1 MKAIEDRLKELRDIL
16 EQHNYNYYILD
27 SPTISDG
34 EYDVIFREL
43 YTLET
48 KHPELIISE
57 SPTQRVGTEPLI
69 EFGSIEHQ
77 IPMLSL
83 SNAMNPK
90 ELIAFDERMKKE
102 LNLKKNIL
110 YIAEPKLDGLGIEL
124 IYEQGIFIKGST
136 RGDGFTGEDITQN
149 LKTIRSL
156 PLKLIGES
164 APPLLE
170 VRAEVFIKKHDF
182 VKLNKSRESEKK
194 PVFANPRNAAAGSM
208 RQLDPRITIKR
219 PLSFYCY
226 GVGKIEGINLE
237 THHECLLAL
246 KRMGLPINPLI
257 KTVNG
262 AEGIKA
268 YYHELEKL
276 RNELSYEIDGT
287 VFKVNDYQLQNKLGT
302 RSRSPRWAI
311 AGKFKAQQ
319 ATTIIHDIVVQ
330 VGRTGALTPVARLEP
345 VHVAGVTI
353 TNATLHN
360 QDEIDRKDIR
370 IGDTILIER
379 AGDVI
384 PKIVQ
389 VILEKR
395 PKGSVPY
402 RIDTHCPVCNQQSF
416 KPDDEAVARCINIS
430 CPAQVKGRIQH
441 FVSKPA
447 MNIDGLGKRIIDQL
461 VETGLLKTVDD
472 IFTLEKQSLSEL
484 DGLGKKS
491 AKKLIRS
498 IIKSKK
504 TVFSRFVYALG
515 IRNVG
520 EHTAQVLEK
529 HYNGRLKGFKNA
541 KPEELENIDEIGPIV
556 AQSVAQFWQNKNNR
570 EIVNNCIERGIF
582 LKQVTK
588 HINQPF
594 SGKIFVFT
602 GSLKNFTRQEIKER
616 VEHLGGKT
624 AVSVS
629 KKTSYLVAGPGAGS
643 KLKKAKDLS
652 VSIISEDE
660 FLDIAH

>member
-1 MKAIEDRLKELRDIL
+1 MKAIENRLKKLRDII

-27 SPTISDG
+27 APTISDG
-34 EYDVIFREL
+34 EYDAIFRDL
-43 YTLET
+43 YALET
-48 KHPELIISE
+48 KHPELIIPT
-57 SPTQRVGTEPLI
+57 SPTQRVGAEPLI
-69 EFGSIEHQ
+69 EFGTIEHRV
-77 IPMLSL
+77 PMLSL
-83 SNAMNPK
+83 SNAMDTE
-90 ELIAFDERMKKE
+90 ELIVFDERMKKE
-102 LNLKKNIL
+102 LCIKENIL

-136 RGDGFTGEDITQN
+136 RGNGFTGEDITRN

-156 PLKLIGES
+156 PLKLIGGN
-164 APPLLE
+164 APTLLE

-182 VKLNKSRESEKK
+182 FKLNKSRESEKI

-208 RQLDPRITIKR
+208 RQLDTRITIKR
-219 PLSFYCY
+219 PLSFFCY
-226 GVGKIEGINLE
+226 GAGKIEGVNFE
-237 THHECLLAL
+237 THHEYLLAL
-246 KRMGLPINPLI
+246 KRMGLPVNPLI

-262 AEGIKA
+262 AKGIIA
-268 YYHELEKL
+268 YYHELEKI
-276 RNELSYEIDGT
+276 RNELPYEIDGT

-311 AGKFKAQQ
+311 AGKFKPQQ

-330 VGRTGALTPVARLEP
+330 VGRTGALTPVARLAP
-345 VHVAGVTI
+345 VNVAGVTI

-384 PKIVQ
+384 PRIVQ

-395 PKGSVPY
+395 PKESTPY
-402 RIDTHCPVCNQQSF
+402 RINTHCPICNQKLF
-416 KPDDEAVARCINIS
+416 KPNDEVVARCLNIS

-447 MNIDGLGKRIIDQL
+447 MNIDGLGERIIDQL

-472 IFTLEKQSLSEL
+472 IFTLEQQALSEL

-491 AKKLIRS
+491 AEKLIQS
-498 IIKSKK
+498 INKSKR

-520 EHTAQVLEK
+520 EHIAQVLEK
-529 HYNGRLKGFKNA
+529 HYNGRLKEFKNA
-541 KPEELENIDEIGPIV
+541 KPEELKNIDEIGPIV
-556 AQSVAQFWQNKNNR
+556 AQSVVQFWQNNNNR
-570 EIVNNCIERGIF
+570 KIVNNCIERGVF
-582 LKQVTK
+582 LKEMTK

-594 SGKIFVFT
+594 SGQIFVFT

-616 VEHLGGKT
+616 VEYLGGKT

-629 KKTSYLVAGPGAGS
+629 KKTSYLVVGPGAGS
-643 KLKKAKDLS
+643 KLKKAEDLA

>member
-1 MKAIEDRLKELRDIL
+1 MKAIEDRLKELREIL

-57 SPTQRVGTEPLI
+57 SPPQRVGPAPLI

-83 SNAMNPK
+83 SNAMNPE

-182 VKLNKSRESEKK
+182 VKLNRSRESEKK

-208 RQLDPRITIKR
+208 RQLDPRVTIKR

-395 PKGSVPY
+395 PKESVPY

-416 KPDDEAVARCINIS
+416 KPDDAAVARCINIS

-447 MNIDGLGKRIIDQL
+447 MNINGLGKRIIDQL

-472 IFTLEKQSLSEL
+472 IFTLEKLSLSEL
-484 DGLGKKS
+484 DGLGEKS

-498 IIKSKK
+498 IIKAKK

-602 GSLKNFTRQEIKER
+602 GSLKNFTRQGIKER
-616 VEHLGGKT
+616 VEYLGGKT

-629 KKTSYLVAGPGAGS
+629 NKTSYLVAGTGAGS
-643 KLKKAKDLS
+643 KLKKAKELS

>member
-1 MKAIEDRLKELRDIL
+1 MKAIENRLKKLRDII

-27 SPTISDG
+27 APTISDG
-34 EYDVIFREL
+34 EYDAIFRDL
-43 YTLET
+43 YALET
-48 KHPELIISE
+48 KHPELIIPT
-57 SPTQRVGTEPLI
+57 SPTQRVGAEPLI
-69 EFGSIEHQ
+69 EFGTIEHRV
-77 IPMLSL
+77 PMLSL
-83 SNAMNPK
+83 SNAMDTE
-90 ELIAFDERMKKE
+90 ELIVFDERMKKE
-102 LNLKKNIL
+102 LCIKENIL

-136 RGDGFTGEDITQN
+136 RGNGFTGEDITRN

-156 PLKLIGES
+156 PLKLIGGN
-164 APPLLE
+164 APTLLE

-182 VKLNKSRESEKK
+182 VKLNKSRESEKI

-208 RQLDPRITIKR
+208 RQLDTRITIKR
-219 PLSFYCY
+219 PLSFFCY
-226 GVGKIEGINLE
+226 GAGKIEGINFE
-237 THHECLLAL
+237 THHEYLLAL
-246 KRMGLPINPLI
+246 KRMGLPVNPLI

-262 AEGIKA
+262 AKGIKA
-268 YYHELEKL
+268 YYHELEKI
-276 RNELSYEIDGT
+276 RNELPYEIDGT

-311 AGKFKAQQ
+311 AGKFKPQQ

-330 VGRTGALTPVARLEP
+330 VGRTGALTPVARLAP
-345 VHVAGVTI
+345 VNVAGVTI

-384 PKIVQ
+384 PRIVQ

-395 PKGSVPY
+395 PKESTLY
-402 RIDTHCPVCNQQSF
+402 RINTHCPICNQKSF
-416 KPDDEAVARCINIS
+416 KSNDEVVARCLNIS

-447 MNIDGLGKRIIDQL
+447 MNIDGLGERIIDQL

-472 IFTLEKQSLSEL
+472 IFTLEQQALSEL

-491 AKKLIRS
+491 AEKLIQS
-498 IIKSKK
+498 INKSKR

-520 EHTAQVLEK
+520 EHIAQVLEK
-529 HYNGRLKGFKNA
+529 HYNGRLKEFKNA
-541 KPEELENIDEIGPIV
+541 KPEELKNIDEIGPIV
-556 AQSVAQFWQNKNNR
+556 AQSVVQFWQNNNNR
-570 EIVNNCIERGIF
+570 KIVNNCIERGVF
-582 LKQVTK
+582 LKEMTK

-594 SGKIFVFT
+594 SGQIFVFT

-624 AVSVS
+624 AVSIS
-629 KKTSYLVAGPGAGS
+629 KKTSYLVVGPGAGS
-643 KLKKAKDLS
+643 KLKKAEDLA

>member
-1 MKAIEDRLKELRDIL
+1 MKAIENRLKKLRDII

-27 SPTISDG
+27 APTISDG
-34 EYDVIFREL
+34 EYDAIFRDL
-43 YTLET
+43 YALET
-48 KHPELIISE
+48 KHPELIIPT
-57 SPTQRVGTEPLI
+57 SPTQRVGAEPLI
-69 EFGSIEHQ
+69 EFGTIEHRV
-77 IPMLSL
+77 PMLSL
-83 SNAMNPK
+83 SNAMDTE
-90 ELIAFDERMKKE
+90 ELIVFDERMKKE
-102 LNLKKNIL
+102 LCIKENIL

-136 RGDGFTGEDITQN
+136 RGNGFTGEDITRN

-156 PLKLIGES
+156 PLKLIGGN
-164 APPLLE
+164 APTLLE

-182 VKLNKSRESEKK
+182 VKLNKSRESEKI

-208 RQLDPRITIKR
+208 RQLDTRITIKR
-219 PLSFYCY
+219 PLSFFCY
-226 GVGKIEGINLE
+226 GAGKIEGINFE
-237 THHECLLAL
+237 THHEYLLAL
-246 KRMGLPINPLI
+246 KRMGLPVNPLI

-262 AEGIKA
+262 AKGIKA
-268 YYHELEKL
+268 YYHELEKI
-276 RNELSYEIDGT
+276 RNELPYEIDGT

-311 AGKFKAQQ
+311 AGKFKPQQ

-330 VGRTGALTPVARLEP
+330 VGRTGALTPVARLAP
-345 VHVAGVTI
+345 VNVAGVTI

-384 PKIVQ
+384 PRIVQ

-395 PKGSVPY
+395 PKESTPY
-402 RIDTHCPVCNQQSF
+402 RINTHCPICNQKLF
-416 KPDDEAVARCINIS
+416 KPNDEVVARCLNIS

-447 MNIDGLGKRIIDQL
+447 MNIDGLGERIIDQL

-472 IFTLEKQSLSEL
+472 IFTLEQQALSEL

-491 AKKLIRS
+491 AEKLIQS
-498 IIKSKK
+498 INKSKR

-520 EHTAQVLEK
+520 EHIAQVLEK
-529 HYNGRLKGFKNA
+529 HYNGRLKEFKNA
-541 KPEELENIDEIGPIV
+541 KPEELKNIDEIGPIV
-556 AQSVAQFWQNKNNR
+556 AQSVVQFWQNNNNR
-570 EIVNNCIERGIF
+570 KIVNNCIERGVF
-582 LKQVTK
+582 LKEMTK

-594 SGKIFVFT
+594 SGQIFVFT

-624 AVSVS
+624 AVSIS
-629 KKTSYLVAGPGAGS
+629 KKTSYLVVGPGAGS
-643 KLKKAKDLS
+643 KLKKAEDLA

>member
-1 MKAIEDRLKELRDIL
+1 MKAIKDRLKELRDIL

-57 SPTQRVGTEPLI
+57 SPTQRVGTGPLI

-164 APPLLE
+164 APSLLE

-402 RIDTHCPVCNQQSF
+402 RINTHCPVCNQQSF
-416 KPDDEAVARCINIS
+416 KPDDVVVVSFEVVDTIVVA
-430 CPAQVKGRIQH
+430 
-441 FVSKPA
+441 
-447 MNIDGLGKRIIDQL
+447 
-461 VETGLLKTVDD
+461 
-472 IFTLEKQSLSEL
+472 SE
-484 DGLGKKS
+484 
-491 AKKLIRS
+491 
-498 IIKSKK
+498 
-504 TVFSRFVYALG
+504 
-515 IRNVG
+515 
-520 EHTAQVLEK
+520 EQ
-529 HYNGRLKGFKNA
+529 
-541 KPEELENIDEIGPIV
+541 
-556 AQSVAQFWQNKNNR
+556 
-570 EIVNNCIERGIF
+570 
-582 LKQVTK
+582 
-588 HINQPF
+588 
-594 SGKIFVFT
+594 
-602 GSLKNFTRQEIKER
+602 
-616 VEHLGGKT
+616 
-624 AVSVS
+624 
-629 KKTSYLVAGPGAGS
+629 
-643 KLKKAKDLS
+643 
-652 VSIISEDE
+652 
-660 FLDIAH
+660 

>member
-1 MKAIEDRLKELRDIL
+1 MKAIENRLKKLRDII

-27 SPTISDG
+27 APTISDG
-34 EYDVIFREL
+34 EYDAIFRDL
-43 YTLET
+43 YALET
-48 KHPELIISE
+48 KHPELIIPT

-69 EFGSIEHQ
+69 EFGTIAHRV
-77 IPMLSL
+77 PMLSL
-83 SNAMNPK
+83 SNAMDTE
-90 ELIAFDERMKKE
+90 ELIVFDERMKKE
-102 LNLKKNIL
+102 LCIKENIL

-136 RGDGFTGEDITQN
+136 RGNGFTGEDITRN

-156 PLKLIGES
+156 PLKLIGGN
-164 APPLLE
+164 APTLLE

-182 VKLNKSRESEKK
+182 FKLNKSRESEKI

-208 RQLDPRITIKR
+208 RQLDTRITIKR
-219 PLSFYCY
+219 PLSFFCY
-226 GVGKIEGINLE
+226 GAGKIEGINFE
-237 THHECLLAL
+237 THHEYLLAL
-246 KRMGLPINPLI
+246 KRMGLPVNPLI

-262 AEGIKA
+262 AKGIKA
-268 YYHELEKL
+268 YYHELEKI
-276 RNELSYEIDGT
+276 RNELPYEIDGT

-311 AGKFKAQQ
+311 AGKFKPQQ

-330 VGRTGALTPVARLEP
+330 VGRTGALTPVARLAP
-345 VHVAGVTI
+345 VNVAGVTI

-384 PKIVQ
+384 PRIVQ

-395 PKGSVPY
+395 PKESTPY
-402 RIDTHCPVCNQQSF
+402 RINTHCPICNQKSS
-416 KPDDEAVARCINIS
+416 KPNDEVVARCLNIS

-447 MNIDGLGKRIIDQL
+447 MNIDGLGERIIDQL

-472 IFTLEKQSLSEL
+472 IFTLEQQALSEL

-491 AKKLIRS
+491 AEKLIQS
-498 IIKSKK
+498 INKSKR

-520 EHTAQVLEK
+520 EHIAQVLEK
-529 HYNGRLKGFKNA
+529 HYNGRLKEFKNA
-541 KPEELENIDEIGPIV
+541 KPEELKNIDEIGPIV
-556 AQSVAQFWQNKNNR
+556 AQSVVQFWQNNNNR
-570 EIVNNCIERGIF
+570 KIVNNCIERGVF
-582 LKQVTK
+582 LKEMTK

-594 SGKIFVFT
+594 SGQIFVFT

-624 AVSVS
+624 AVSIS
-629 KKTSYLVAGPGAGS
+629 KKTSYLVVGPGAGS
-643 KLKKAKDLS
+643 KLKKAEDLA

>member
-1 MKAIEDRLKELRDIL
+1 MKDIENRLKELRGII

-48 KHPELIISE
+48 KHPELIISN

-69 EFGSIEHQ
+69 EFGTIEHRT
-77 IPMLSL
+77 PMLSL
-83 SNAMNPK
+83 SNAMNQD
-90 ELIAFDERMKKE
+90 ELIAFDERIKKE
-102 LNLKKNIL
+102 LRLNKNIL
-110 YIAEPKLDGLGIEL
+110 YIAEPKLDGLGIEI

-136 RGDGFTGEDITQN
+136 RGDGFSGENITQN

-156 PLKLIGES
+156 PLKLIGDKFPS
-164 APPLLE
+164 LLE
-170 VRAEVFIKKHDF
+170 VRAEVFINKHDF
-182 VKLNKSRESEKK
+182 LKLNESRESEKK

-219 PLSFYCY
+219 PLTFFCY
-226 GVGKIEGINLE
+226 GVGKVEGMNLE

-257 KTVNG
+257 KIANG

-268 YYHELEKL
+268 YYHELGKL
-276 RNELSYEIDGT
+276 RNDLPYEIDGT

-395 PKGSVPY
+395 PEKSIPY
-402 RIDTHCPVCNQQSF
+402 RINTHCPVCNQQSF
-416 KPDDEAVARCINIS
+416 KPVDEAVARCINIS

-461 VETGLLKTVDD
+461 VETKLLKTVDD
-472 IFTLEKQSLSEL
+472 IFTLEQQSLSEL

-491 AKKLIRS
+491 AKKLIQS
-498 IIKSKK
+498 IIESKN

-520 EHTAQVLEK
+520 EHTSQVLERY
-529 HYNGRLKGFKNA
+529 YNGQLKEFMNA

-556 AQSVAQFWQNKNNR
+556 AQSVVKFWHNKNNR
-570 EIVNNCIERGIF
+570 KIVNNCIERGVF
-582 LKQVTK
+582 LKQVIN

-602 GSLKNFTRQEIKER
+602 GSLKNFTRKEIKER

-643 KLKKAKDLS
+643 KLKKAEDLS
-652 VSIISEDE
+652 ISIISEDE
-660 FLDIAH
+660 FLEIAH

>member
-1 MKAIEDRLKELRDIL
+1 MKAIENRLKKLRDII

-27 SPTISDG
+27 APTISDG
-34 EYDVIFREL
+34 EYDAIFRDL
-43 YTLET
+43 YALET
-48 KHPELIISE
+48 KHPELIIPT
-57 SPTQRVGTEPLI
+57 SPTQRVGAEPLI
-69 EFGSIEHQ
+69 EFGTIEHRV
-77 IPMLSL
+77 PMLSL
-83 SNAMNPK
+83 SNAMDTE
-90 ELIAFDERMKKE
+90 ELIVFDERMKKE
-102 LNLKKNIL
+102 LCIKENIF

-136 RGDGFTGEDITQN
+136 RGNGFTGEDITRN

-156 PLKLIGES
+156 PLKLIGGN
-164 APPLLE
+164 APTLLE

-182 VKLNKSRESEKK
+182 VKLNKSRESEKI

-208 RQLDPRITIKR
+208 RQLDTRITIKR
-219 PLSFYCY
+219 PLSFFCY
-226 GVGKIEGINLE
+226 GAGKIEGINFE
-237 THHECLLAL
+237 THHEYLLAL
-246 KRMGLPINPLI
+246 KRMGLPVNPLI

-262 AEGIKA
+262 AKGIKA
-268 YYHELEKL
+268 YYHELEKI
-276 RNELSYEIDGT
+276 RNELPYEIDGT

-311 AGKFKAQQ
+311 AGKFKPQQ

-330 VGRTGALTPVARLEP
+330 VGRTGALTPVARLAP
-345 VHVAGVTI
+345 VNVAGVTI

-384 PKIVQ
+384 PRIVQ

-395 PKGSVPY
+395 PKESTLY
-402 RIDTHCPVCNQQSF
+402 RINTHCPICNQKSF
-416 KPDDEAVARCINIS
+416 KPNDEVVARCLNIS

-447 MNIDGLGKRIIDQL
+447 MNIDGLGERIIDQL

-472 IFTLEKQSLSEL
+472 IFTLEQQALSEL

-491 AKKLIRS
+491 AEKLIQS
-498 IIKSKK
+498 INKSKR

-520 EHTAQVLEK
+520 EHIAQVLEK
-529 HYNGRLKGFKNA
+529 HYNGRLKEFKNA
-541 KPEELENIDEIGPIV
+541 KPEELKNIDEIGPIV
-556 AQSVAQFWQNKNNR
+556 AQSVVQFWQNNNNR
-570 EIVNNCIERGIF
+570 KIVNNCIERGVF
-582 LKQVTK
+582 LKEMTK

-594 SGKIFVFT
+594 SGQIFVFT
-602 GSLKNFTRQEIKER
+602 GSLKNLTRQESRKE
-616 VEHLGGKT
+616 
-624 AVSVS
+624 
-629 KKTSYLVAGPGAGS
+629 
-643 KLKKAKDLS
+643 
-652 VSIISEDE
+652 
-660 FLDIAH
+660 

>member
-1 MKAIEDRLKELRDIL
+1 MMFLGFASKK
-16 EQHNYNYYILD
+16 Q
-27 SPTISDG
+27 
-34 EYDVIFREL
+34 FC
-43 YTLET
+43 
-48 KHPELIISE
+48 
-57 SPTQRVGTEPLI
+57 
-69 EFGSIEHQ
+69 
-77 IPMLSL
+77 
-83 SNAMNPK
+83 
-90 ELIAFDERMKKE
+90 IAFNQKHEC
-102 LNLKKNIL
+102 
-110 YIAEPKLDGLGIEL
+110 AV
-124 IYEQGIFIKGST
+124 F
-136 RGDGFTGEDITQN
+136 
-149 LKTIRSL
+149 
-156 PLKLIGES
+156 
-164 APPLLE
+164 
-170 VRAEVFIKKHDF
+170 FIKKHDF

-395 PKGSVPY
+395 PKESAPY
-402 RIDTHCPVCNQQSF
+402 RIVTHCPVCNQQSF

-472 IFTLEKQSLSEL
+472 IFTLEQQSLSEL

-520 EHTAQVLEK
+520 EHTAQVLEE

-602 GSLKNFTRQEIKER
+602 GSLKNFTRQGIKER

>member
-1 MKAIEDRLKELRDIL
+1 M
-16 EQHNYNYYILD
+16 D

-83 SNAMNPK
+83 SNAMNPE

-208 RQLDPRITIKR
+208 RQLDPRVTIKR

-395 PKGSVPY
+395 PKESAPY

-491 AKKLIRS
+491 AKKLIQS

-541 KPEELENIDEIGPIV
+541 KPEELENIDGIGPIV

-570 EIVNNCIERGIF
+570 EIVNNCIKRGIS

>member
-57 SPTQRVGTEPLI
+57 SPTQRVGAGPLI

-395 PKGSVPY
+395 PKESAPY
-402 RIDTHCPVCNQQSF
+402 RIVTHCPVCNQQSF

-472 IFTLEKQSLSEL
+472 IFTLEQQSLSEL

>member
-57 SPTQRVGTEPLI
+57 SPTQRVGAGPLI

-83 SNAMNPK
+83 SNAMNPE

-164 APPLLE
+164 APSLLE

-182 VKLNKSRESEKK
+182 IKLNRSRESEKK

-208 RQLDPRITIKR
+208 RQLDPRVTIKR

-395 PKGSVPY
+395 PKESVPY

>member
-1 MKAIEDRLKELRDIL
+1 MKAIEDRLKELREIL

-83 SNAMNPK
+83 SNAMNPE

-208 RQLDPRITIKR
+208 RQLDPRVTIKR

-491 AKKLIRS
+491 AKKLIQS

-541 KPEELENIDEIGPIV
+541 KSEELENIDEIGPIV

-602 GSLKNFTRQEIKER
+602 GSLKNFTRQGIKER
-616 VEHLGGKT
+616 VEQLGGKT

>member
-57 SPTQRVGTEPLI
+57 SPTQRVGAGPLI

-395 PKGSVPY
+395 PKGSAPY

-472 IFTLEKQSLSEL
+472 IFTLEQQSLSEL

-498 IIKSKK
+498 IIKSKR

>member
-1 MKAIEDRLKELRDIL
+1 MKAIEDRLKELREIL

-83 SNAMNPK
+83 SNAMNPE

-136 RGDGFTGEDITQN
+136 RGDGFTGENITQN

-447 MNIDGLGKRIIDQL
+447 MNINGLGKRIIDQL

-582 LKQVTK
+582 FKQVTK

-594 SGKIFVFT
+594 SGNIFVFT

>member
-1 MKAIEDRLKELRDIL
+1 MKAIEDRLKKLRDII
-16 EQHNYNYYILD
+16 EQHNYNYYILNA
-27 SPTISDG
+27 PTISDG
-34 EYDVIFREL
+34 EYDIIFREL

-83 SNAMNPK
+83 SNAMNPE

-136 RGDGFTGEDITQN
+136 RGDGYTGEDITQN

-194 PVFANPRNAAAGSM
+194 PAFANPRNAAAGSM
-208 RQLDPRITIKR
+208 RQLDPRVTIKR

-395 PKGSVPY
+395 PKESVPY

-484 DGLGKKS
+484 DGLGEKS

-570 EIVNNCIERGIF
+570 EIVNNCIERGIS

-594 SGKIFVFT
+594 SGNIFVFT

-624 AVSVS
+624 AISVS

>member
-1 MKAIEDRLKELRDIL
+1 MKAIEDRLKELREIL

-83 SNAMNPK
+83 SNAMNPE

-164 APPLLE
+164 APSLLE

-208 RQLDPRITIKR
+208 RQLDPRVTIKR

-594 SGKIFVFT
+594 SGNIFVFT

>member
-1 MKAIEDRLKELRDIL
+1 MKAIENRLKKLRDII

-27 SPTISDG
+27 APTISDG
-34 EYDVIFREL
+34 EYDAIFRDL
-43 YTLET
+43 YALET
-48 KHPELIISE
+48 KHPELIIPT
-57 SPTQRVGTEPLI
+57 SPTQRVGAEPLI
-69 EFGSIEHQ
+69 EFGTIEHRV
-77 IPMLSL
+77 PMLSL
-83 SNAMNPK
+83 SNAMDTE
-90 ELIAFDERMKKE
+90 ELIVFDERMKKE
-102 LNLKKNIL
+102 LCIKENIL

-136 RGDGFTGEDITQN
+136 RGNGFTGEDITRN

-156 PLKLIGES
+156 PLKLIGGN
-164 APPLLE
+164 APTLLE

-182 VKLNKSRESEKK
+182 FKLNKSRESEKI

-208 RQLDPRITIKR
+208 RQLDTRITIKR
-219 PLSFYCY
+219 PLSFFCY
-226 GVGKIEGINLE
+226 GAGKIEGINFE
-237 THHECLLAL
+237 THHEYLLAL
-246 KRMGLPINPLI
+246 KRMGLPVNPLI

-262 AEGIKA
+262 AKGIKA
-268 YYHELEKL
+268 YYHELEKI
-276 RNELSYEIDGT
+276 RNELPYEIDGT

-311 AGKFKAQQ
+311 AGKFKPQQ

-330 VGRTGALTPVARLEP
+330 VGRTGALTPVARLAP
-345 VHVAGVTI
+345 VNVAGVTI

-384 PKIVQ
+384 PRIVQ

-395 PKGSVPY
+395 PKESTLY
-402 RIDTHCPVCNQQSF
+402 RINTHCPICNQKSF
-416 KPDDEAVARCINIS
+416 KPNDEVVARCLNIS

-447 MNIDGLGKRIIDQL
+447 MNIDGLGERIIDQL

-472 IFTLEKQSLSEL
+472 IFTLEQQALSEL

-491 AKKLIRS
+491 AEKLIQS
-498 IIKSKK
+498 INKSKR

-520 EHTAQVLEK
+520 EHIAQVLEK
-529 HYNGRLKGFKNA
+529 HYNGRLKEFKNA
-541 KPEELENIDEIGPIV
+541 KPEELKNIDEIGPIV
-556 AQSVAQFWQNKNNR
+556 AQSVVQFWQNNNNR
-570 EIVNNCIERGIF
+570 KIVNNCIERGVF
-582 LKQVTK
+582 LKEMTK

-594 SGKIFVFT
+594 SGQIFVFT

-624 AVSVS
+624 AVSIS
-629 KKTSYLVAGPGAGS
+629 KKTSYLVVGPGAGS
-643 KLKKAKDLS
+643 KLKKAEDLA

>member
-1 MKAIEDRLKELRDIL
+1 MKAIENRLKKLRDII

-27 SPTISDG
+27 APTISDG
-34 EYDVIFREL
+34 EYDAIFRDL
-43 YTLET
+43 YALET
-48 KHPELIISE
+48 KHPELIIPT
-57 SPTQRVGTEPLI
+57 SPTQRVGAEPLI
-69 EFGSIEHQ
+69 EFGTIEHRV
-77 IPMLSL
+77 PMLSL
-83 SNAMNPK
+83 SNAMDTE
-90 ELIAFDERMKKE
+90 ELIVFDERMKKE
-102 LNLKKNIL
+102 LCIKENIL

-136 RGDGFTGEDITQN
+136 RGNGFTGEDITRN

-156 PLKLIGES
+156 PLKLIGGN
-164 APPLLE
+164 APTLLE

-182 VKLNKSRESEKK
+182 FKLNESRESEKI

-208 RQLDPRITIKR
+208 RQLDTRITIKR
-219 PLSFYCY
+219 PLSFFCY
-226 GVGKIEGINLE
+226 GAGKIEGVNFE
-237 THHECLLAL
+237 THHEYLLAL
-246 KRMGLPINPLI
+246 KRMGLPVNPLI

-262 AEGIKA
+262 AKGIKA
-268 YYHELEKL
+268 YYHELEKI
-276 RNELSYEIDGT
+276 RNELPYEIDGT

-311 AGKFKAQQ
+311 AGKFKPQQ

-330 VGRTGALTPVARLEP
+330 VGRTGALTPVARLAP
-345 VHVAGVTI
+345 VNVAGVTI

-384 PKIVQ
+384 PRIVQ

-395 PKGSVPY
+395 PKESTPY
-402 RIDTHCPVCNQQSF
+402 RINTHCPICNQKLF
-416 KPDDEAVARCINIS
+416 KPNDEVVARCLNIS

-447 MNIDGLGKRIIDQL
+447 MNIDGLGERIIDQL

-472 IFTLEKQSLSEL
+472 IFTLEQQALSEL

-491 AKKLIRS
+491 AEKLIQS
-498 IIKSKK
+498 INKSKR

-520 EHTAQVLEK
+520 EHIAQVLEK
-529 HYNGRLKGFKNA
+529 HYNGRLKEFKNA
-541 KPEELENIDEIGPIV
+541 KPEELKNIDEIGPIV
-556 AQSVAQFWQNKNNR
+556 AQSVVQFWQNNNNR
-570 EIVNNCIERGIF
+570 KIVNNCIERGVF
-582 LKQVTK
+582 LKEMTK

-594 SGKIFVFT
+594 SGQIFVFT

-629 KKTSYLVAGPGAGS
+629 KKTSYLVVGPGAGS
-643 KLKKAKDLS
+643 KLKKAEDLA

>member
-1 MKAIEDRLKELRDIL
+1 MKAIENRLKKLRDII

-27 SPTISDG
+27 APTISDG
-34 EYDVIFREL
+34 EYDAIFRDL
-43 YTLET
+43 YALET
-48 KHPELIISE
+48 KHPELIIPT
-57 SPTQRVGTEPLI
+57 SPTQRVGAEPLI
-69 EFGSIEHQ
+69 EFGTIEHRV
-77 IPMLSL
+77 PMLSL
-83 SNAMNPK
+83 SNAMDTE
-90 ELIAFDERMKKE
+90 ELIVFDERMKKE
-102 LNLKKNIL
+102 LCIKENIL

-136 RGDGFTGEDITQN
+136 RGNGFTGEDITRN

-156 PLKLIGES
+156 PLKLIGGN
-164 APPLLE
+164 APTLLE

-182 VKLNKSRESEKK
+182 FKLNKSRESEKI

-208 RQLDPRITIKR
+208 RQLDTRITIKR
-219 PLSFYCY
+219 PLSFFCY
-226 GVGKIEGINLE
+226 GAGKIEGINFE
-237 THHECLLAL
+237 THHEYLLAL
-246 KRMGLPINPLI
+246 KRMGLPVNPLI

-262 AEGIKA
+262 AKGIKA
-268 YYHELEKL
+268 YYHELEKI
-276 RNELSYEIDGT
+276 RNELPYEIDGT

-311 AGKFKAQQ
+311 AGKFKPQQ

-330 VGRTGALTPVARLEP
+330 VGRTGALTPVARLAP
-345 VHVAGVTI
+345 VNVAGVTI

-384 PKIVQ
+384 PRIVQ

-395 PKGSVPY
+395 PKESTSY
-402 RIDTHCPVCNQQSF
+402 RINTHCPICNQQSF
-416 KPDDEAVARCINIS
+416 KPNDEAVARCLNIS

-447 MNIDGLGKRIIDQL
+447 MNIDGLGERIIDQL

-472 IFTLEKQSLSEL
+472 IFTLEQQALSEL

-491 AKKLIRS
+491 AEKLIQS
-498 IIKSKK
+498 INKSKR

-520 EHTAQVLEK
+520 EHIAQVLEK
-529 HYNGRLKGFKNA
+529 HYNGRLKEFKNA
-541 KPEELENIDEIGPIV
+541 KPEELKNIDEIGPIV
-556 AQSVAQFWQNKNNR
+556 AQSVVQFWQNNNNR
-570 EIVNNCIERGIF
+570 KIVNNCIERGVF
-582 LKQVTK
+582 LKEMTK

-594 SGKIFVFT
+594 SGQIFVFT

-624 AVSVS
+624 AVSIS
-629 KKTSYLVAGPGAGS
+629 KKTSYLVVGPGAGS
-643 KLKKAKDLS
+643 KLKKAEDLA

>member
-57 SPTQRVGTEPLI
+57 SPTQRVGAGPLI

-226 GVGKIEGINLE
+226 GVGKIEGMDLE

-541 KPEELENIDEIGPIV
+541 KPEELENINEIGPIV

-602 GSLKNFTRQEIKER
+602 GSLKNFTRQGIKER
-616 VEHLGGKT
+616 VEYLGGKT

>member
-1 MKAIEDRLKELRDIL
+1 MKAIENRLKKLRDII

-27 SPTISDG
+27 APTISDG
-34 EYDVIFREL
+34 EYDAIFRDL
-43 YTLET
+43 YALET
-48 KHPELIISE
+48 KHPELIIPT
-57 SPTQRVGTEPLI
+57 SPTQRVGAEPLI
-69 EFGSIEHQ
+69 EFGTIEHRV
-77 IPMLSL
+77 PMLSL
-83 SNAMNPK
+83 SNAMDTE
-90 ELIAFDERMKKE
+90 ELIVFDERMKKE
-102 LNLKKNIL
+102 LCIKENIL

-136 RGDGFTGEDITQN
+136 RGNGFTGEDITRN

-156 PLKLIGES
+156 PLKLIGGN
-164 APPLLE
+164 APTLLE

-182 VKLNKSRESEKK
+182 VKLNKSRESEKI

-208 RQLDPRITIKR
+208 RQLDTRITIKR
-219 PLSFYCY
+219 PLSFFCY
-226 GVGKIEGINLE
+226 GAGKIEGVNFE
-237 THHECLLAL
+237 THHEYLLAL
-246 KRMGLPINPLI
+246 KRMGLPVNPLI

-262 AEGIKA
+262 AKGIIA
-268 YYHELEKL
+268 YYHELEKI
-276 RNELSYEIDGT
+276 RNELPYEIDGT

-311 AGKFKAQQ
+311 AGKFKPQQ

-330 VGRTGALTPVARLEP
+330 VGRTGALTPVARLAP
-345 VHVAGVTI
+345 VNVAGVTI

-395 PKGSVPY
+395 PKGSAPY

-472 IFTLEKQSLSEL
+472 IFTLEQQSLSEL

-498 IIKSKK
+498 IIKSKR

-541 KPEELENIDEIGPIV
+541 KPEELENIDEIGPVV
-556 AQSVAQFWQNKNNR
+556 AQSVVQFWQNKNNR

-624 AVSVS
+624 AVSIS
-629 KKTSYLVAGPGAGS
+629 KKTSYLVVGPGAGS
-643 KLKKAKDLS
+643 KLKKAEDLA

>member
-1 MKAIEDRLKELRDIL
+1 MKAIEDRLKELREIL

-83 SNAMNPK
+83 SNAMNPE

-182 VKLNKSRESEKK
+182 VKLNRSRESEKK

-208 RQLDPRITIKR
+208 RQLDPRVTIKR

-484 DGLGKKS
+484 DGLGEKS
-491 AKKLIRS
+491 AKKLIQS

-570 EIVNNCIERGIF
+570 EIVNNCIERGIS

-594 SGKIFVFT
+594 SGNIFVFT

-616 VEHLGGKT
+616 VEYLGGKT

-629 KKTSYLVAGPGAGS
+629 NKTSYLVAGTGAGS
-643 KLKKAKDLS
+643 KLKKAKELS

>member
-57 SPTQRVGTEPLI
+57 SPTQRVGAGPLI

-226 GVGKIEGINLE
+226 GVGKIEGMDLE

-472 IFTLEKQSLSEL
+472 IFTLEQQSLSEL

-602 GSLKNFTRQEIKER
+602 GSLKNFTRQGIKER

>member
-395 PKGSVPY
+395 PKESAPY

-472 IFTLEKQSLSEL
+472 IFTLEQQSLSEL

-498 IIKSKK
+498 IIKSKR

>member
-1 MKAIEDRLKELRDIL
+1 MKAIENRLKKLRDII

-27 SPTISDG
+27 APTISDG
-34 EYDVIFREL
+34 EYDAIFRDL

-48 KHPELIISE
+48 KHPELIIPT
-57 SPTQRVGTEPLI
+57 SPTQRVGAEPLI
-69 EFGSIEHQ
+69 EFGTIEHRV
-77 IPMLSL
+77 PMLSL
-83 SNAMNPK
+83 SNAMDTE
-90 ELIAFDERMKKE
+90 ELIVFDERMKKE
-102 LNLKKNIL
+102 LCIKENIL

-136 RGDGFTGEDITQN
+136 RGNGFTGEDITRN

-156 PLKLIGES
+156 PLKLIGGN
-164 APPLLE
+164 APTLLE

-182 VKLNKSRESEKK
+182 FKLNKSRESEKI

-208 RQLDPRITIKR
+208 RQLDTRITIKR
-219 PLSFYCY
+219 PLSFFCY
-226 GVGKIEGINLE
+226 GAGKIEGINFE
-237 THHECLLAL
+237 THHEYLLAL
-246 KRMGLPINPLI
+246 KRMGLPVNPLI

-262 AEGIKA
+262 AKGIKA
-268 YYHELEKL
+268 YYHELEKI
-276 RNELSYEIDGT
+276 RNELPYEIDGT

-311 AGKFKAQQ
+311 AGKFKPQQ

-330 VGRTGALTPVARLEP
+330 VGRTGALTPVARLAP
-345 VHVAGVTI
+345 VNVAGVTI

-395 PKGSVPY
+395 PKGSAPY

-472 IFTLEKQSLSEL
+472 IFTLEQQSLSEL

-541 KPEELENIDEIGPIV
+541 KPEELENIDEIGPVV
-556 AQSVAQFWQNKNNR
+556 AQSVVQFWQNKNNR

-594 SGKIFVFT
+594 SRKIFVFT
-602 GSLKNFTRQEIKER
+602 GSLKNFTRQGIKER
-616 VEHLGGKT
+616 VEYLGGKT

>member
-57 SPTQRVGTEPLI
+57 SPTQRVGAGPLI

-164 APPLLE
+164 APSLLE

-226 GVGKIEGINLE
+226 GVGKIEGMDLE

-395 PKGSVPY
+395 PKGSAPY

-498 IIKSKK
+498 IIKSKR

-541 KPEELENIDEIGPIV
+541 KPEELENIDEIGPVV
-556 AQSVAQFWQNKNNR
+556 AQSVVQFWQNKNNR

-602 GSLKNFTRQEIKER
+602 GSLKNFTRQGIKKR

>member
-1 MKAIEDRLKELRDIL
+1 MKAIEGRLKELREIL

-83 SNAMNPK
+83 SNAMNPE

-136 RGDGFTGEDITQN
+136 RGDGFTGENITQN

-194 PVFANPRNAAAGSM
+194 PAFANPRNAAAGSM
-208 RQLDPRITIKR
+208 RQLDPRVTIKR

-395 PKGSVPY
+395 PKESVPY

-491 AKKLIRS
+491 AKKLIQS

-602 GSLKNFTRQEIKER
+602 GSLKNFTRQGIKKR
-616 VEHLGGKT
+616 VEYLGGKT

>member
-1 MKAIEDRLKELRDIL
+1 MKAIENRLKKLRDII

-27 SPTISDG
+27 APTISDG
-34 EYDVIFREL
+34 EYDAIFRDL
-43 YTLET
+43 YALET
-48 KHPELIISE
+48 KHPELIIPT

-69 EFGSIEHQ
+69 EFGTIEHRV
-77 IPMLSL
+77 PMLSL
-83 SNAMNPK
+83 SNAMDTE
-90 ELIAFDERMKKE
+90 ELIVFDERMKKE
-102 LNLKKNIL
+102 LCIKENIL

-156 PLKLIGES
+156 PLKLIGGN
-164 APPLLE
+164 APTLLE

-182 VKLNKSRESEKK
+182 VKLNKSRESEKI

-208 RQLDPRITIKR
+208 RQLDTRITIKR
-219 PLSFYCY
+219 PLSFFCY
-226 GVGKIEGINLE
+226 GAGKIEGINFE
-237 THHECLLAL
+237 THHEYLLAL
-246 KRMGLPINPLI
+246 KRMGLPVNPLI

-262 AEGIKA
+262 AKGIKA
-268 YYHELEKL
+268 YYHELEKI
-276 RNELSYEIDGT
+276 RNELPYEIDGT

-311 AGKFKAQQ
+311 AGKFKPQQ

-330 VGRTGALTPVARLEP
+330 VGRTGALTPVARLAP
-345 VHVAGVTI
+345 VNVAGVTI

-384 PKIVQ
+384 PRIVQ

-395 PKGSVPY
+395 PKESTPY
-402 RIDTHCPVCNQQSF
+402 RINTHCPICNQKSF
-416 KPDDEAVARCINIS
+416 KPNDEVVARCLNIS

-447 MNIDGLGKRIIDQL
+447 MNIDGLGERIIDQL

-472 IFTLEKQSLSEL
+472 IFTLEQQALSEL

-491 AKKLIRS
+491 AEKLIQS
-498 IIKSKK
+498 INKSKR

-520 EHTAQVLEK
+520 EHIAQVLEK
-529 HYNGRLKGFKNA
+529 HYNGRLKEFKNA
-541 KPEELENIDEIGPIV
+541 KPEELKNIDEIGPIV
-556 AQSVAQFWQNKNNR
+556 AQSVVQFWQNNNNR
-570 EIVNNCIERGIF
+570 KIVNNCIERGVF
-582 LKQVTK
+582 LKEMTK

-594 SGKIFVFT
+594 SGQIFVFT

-624 AVSVS
+624 AVSIS
-629 KKTSYLVAGPGAGS
+629 KKTSYLVVGPGAGS
-643 KLKKAKDLS
+643 KLKKAEDLA

>member
-57 SPTQRVGTEPLI
+57 SPTQRVGTGPLI

-164 APPLLE
+164 APSLLE

-182 VKLNKSRESEKK
+182 IKLNKSRESEKK

-208 RQLDPRITIKR
+208 RQLDPRVTIKR

-395 PKGSVPY
+395 PKGSAPY

-461 VETGLLKTVDD
+461 VEAGLLKTVDD
-472 IFTLEKQSLSEL
+472 IFTLEQQSLSEL

-491 AKKLIRS
+491 AKNLIRS

-624 AVSVS
+624 AVSIS
-629 KKTSYLVAGPGAGS
+629 KKTSYLVVGPGAGS
-643 KLKKAKDLS
+643 KLKKAEDLA

>member
-1 MKAIEDRLKELRDIL
+1 MKAIEDRLKELREIL

-43 YTLET
+43 YILET
-48 KHPELIISE
+48 QHPELIISE

-83 SNAMNPK
+83 SNAMNPE

-124 IYEQGIFIKGST
+124 IYEQGVFIKGST
-136 RGDGFTGEDITQN
+136 RGDGYTGEDITQN

-208 RQLDPRITIKR
+208 RQLDPRVTIKR

-484 DGLGKKS
+484 DGLGEKS

>member
-1 MKAIEDRLKELRDIL
+1 MKAIEDRLKELREIL

-57 SPTQRVGTEPLI
+57 SPTQRVGTGPLI

-194 PVFANPRNAAAGSM
+194 PVFANPRNSAAGSM
-208 RQLDPRITIKR
+208 RQLDPRVTIKR

-370 IGDTILIER
+370 VGDTILIER

-395 PKGSVPY
+395 PKESVPY

-602 GSLKNFTRQEIKER
+602 GSLKNFTRQGIKER
-616 VEHLGGKT
+616 VEYLGGKT

-629 KKTSYLVAGPGAGS
+629 NKTSYLVAGSGAGS
-643 KLKKAKDLS
+643 KLKKAKELS